1 MRRALIFGSTGHIG
15 RALAGRLAAAGVEIV
30 GSARPGAADAP
41 DPCPGSRPDS
51 CSVPPSAL
59 PSALPLDLS
68 DEEAVRNVPLPP
80 ADVAFFCA
88 GVTSLKACAADP
100 GASRRVNVQAPILLR
115 RRLATQGTR
124 LVYLS
129 SSSVFDGSRPLRETD
144 EPTCPMTEYGRQKA
158 EAEAALLA
166 PYAPLASGAPGAS
179 GGDVLVVR
187 LTKVITPGDL
197 FDQWRKDLLA
207 GKTIRPFSDMPVAP
221 VSLEAAAAVLAEL
234 AATGASGIRHVSA
247 PRDISYA
254 EAARRLA
261 ERLGVSPDLVRPQ
274 TVAES
279 GIALE
284 HAPRCASLGTRGI
297 RGLTSYRLL
306 QDDAE
311 TA

>member
-1 MRRALIFGSTGHIG
+1 MRRAIIFGSTGQIG
-15 RALAGRLAAAGVEIV
+15 RALAGRLAAAGVESI
-30 GSARPGAADAP
+30 GSVRPGATGTP
-41 DPCPGSRPDS
+41 DPRPGSRSDLPPD
-51 CSVPPSAL
+51 
-59 PSALPLDLS
+59 LPLDLS
-68 DEEAVRNVPLPP
+68 DEEAVRSIPLPR

-88 GVTSLKACAADP
+88 GVTGLKTCAAAP
-100 GASRRVNVQAPILLR
+100 AASRRVNVRAPILLR
-115 RRLATQGTR
+115 RRLADQGTR

-166 PYAPLASGAPGAS
+166 SNPPGASFVPDASGGLERS

-197 FDQWRKDLLA
+197 FDQWRADLLA
-207 GKTIRPFSDMPVAP
+207 GKTIRPFSDLPVAP
-221 VSLEAAAAVLAEL
+221 VPLEAATAVLAEL

-247 PRDISYA
+247 PRDVSYA

-261 ERLGVSPDLVRPQ
+261 ESIGASPDLVRPQ

-279 GIALE
+279 GIRLE
-284 HAPRCASLGTRGI
+284 HAPRCTSLSTRSIRNLASC
-297 RGLTSYRLL
+297 RLL
-306 QDDAE
+306 QDAAE
-311 TA
+311 IA

>member
-15 RALAGRLAAAGVEIV
+15 RALAGRLAVAGVEIV

-41 DPCPGSRPDS
+41 DPCPDS
-51 CSVPPSAL
+51 CSVP

-68 DEEAVRNVPLPP
+68 DEEAVRRAPLPP

-100 GASRRVNVQAPILLR
+100 AASRRVNVQAPILLR

-166 PYAPLASGAPGAS
+166 PYAPLAPGAS

-284 HAPRCASLGTRGI
+284 HAPRCTSLSTRGI
-297 RGLTSYRLL
+297 RDLTSYRLL

>member
-1 MRRALIFGSTGHIG
+1 
-15 RALAGRLAAAGVEIV
+15 
-30 GSARPGAADAP
+30 
-41 DPCPGSRPDS
+41 
-51 CSVPPSAL
+51 
-59 PSALPLDLS
+59 
-68 DEEAVRNVPLPP
+68 
-80 ADVAFFCA
+80 
-88 GVTSLKACAADP
+88 
-100 GASRRVNVQAPILLR
+100 
-115 RRLATQGTR
+115 
-124 LVYLS
+124 
-129 SSSVFDGSRPLRETD
+129 
-144 EPTCPMTEYGRQKA
+144 MTEYGRQKA

>member
-1 MRRALIFGSTGHIG
+1 M
-15 RALAGRLAAAGVEIV
+15 
-30 GSARPGAADAP
+30 
-41 DPCPGSRPDS
+41 
-51 CSVPPSAL
+51 
-59 PSALPLDLS
+59 
-68 DEEAVRNVPLPP
+68 
-80 ADVAFFCA
+80 
-88 GVTSLKACAADP
+88 
-100 GASRRVNVQAPILLR
+100 
-115 RRLATQGTR
+115 
-124 LVYLS
+124 
-129 SSSVFDGSRPLRETD
+129 RETD

-187 LTKVITPGDL
+187 LTKVVTPGDL

-221 VSLEAAAAVLAEL
+221 VSLEAAATVLAEL

-284 HAPRCASLGTRGI
+284 HAPRCTSLGTRGI